1 MHAKD
6 TLLAETYKRWSLE
19 IAGHFLSG
27 RKADVNNNRNIVVLH
42 ISEMGCC
49 IVDVLLLDLDPRSES
64 CTLVEKRF
72 AARDL
77 QLDMG
82 LPS

>member
-1 MHAKD
+1 M
-6 TLLAETYKRWSLE
+6 
-19 IAGHFLSG
+19 
-27 RKADVNNNRNIVVLH
+27 NNNRNIAVLH
-42 ISEMGCC
+42 ILDVGCC
-49 IVDVLLLDLDPRSES
+49 IEGVLVLDLDPRSGS
-64 CTLVEKRF
+64 CTLAEKMF

>member
-1 MHAKD
+1 MS
-6 TLLAETYKRWSLE
+6 LLF
-19 IAGHFLSG
+19 GNM
-27 RKADVNNNRNIVVLH
+27 NNNRNIAVLH

-49 IVDVLLLDLDPRSES
+49 IEGVLVLDLDPRSGS
-64 CTLVEKRF
+64 YTLAEKMF

>member
-1 MHAKD
+1 MNID
-6 TLLAETYKRWSLE
+6 
-19 IAGHFLSG
+19 
-27 RKADVNNNRNIVVLH
+27 RNIAVLH
-42 ISEMGCC
+42 ISEMGGC
-49 IVDVLLLDLDPRSES
+49 IEGVLVLDLDLRSES

-72 AARDL
+72 VARDL

>member
-1 MHAKD
+1 M
-6 TLLAETYKRWSLE
+6 
-19 IAGHFLSG
+19 
-27 RKADVNNNRNIVVLH
+27 NNNRNIAVLH
-42 ISEMGCC
+42 ILEMGCC
-49 IVDVLLLDLDPRSES
+49 IEGVLVLDLDLRSES

>member
-1 MHAKD
+1 M
-6 TLLAETYKRWSLE
+6 
-19 IAGHFLSG
+19 
-27 RKADVNNNRNIVVLH
+27 NNNRNIAVLH
-42 ISEMGCC
+42 ILEMGCC
-49 IVDVLLLDLDPRSES
+49 IEGVLVLDVDPRSES